1 MKVHLSHTGEVA
13 AAQTGRAAS
22 TSASPKEA
30 SASFA
35 SVLASQASTTPATTA
50 PGTDVATTTPAPITL
65 KKGEAMTAVNGH
77 SYSEIHGGQ
86 RDGLYVNTTNNT
98 RRGQAFV
105 LVHKHGR
112 EYHIYG
118 TGKNRVVV
126 ALRKPAH
133 ANTQTNTTSNTTSN
147 PASNTATGTGGVTPT
162 VSAS

>member
-1 MKVHLSHTGEVA
+1 MKVHLSHTGEVT
-13 AAQTGRAAS
+13 AAQPGQAAS
-22 TSASPKEA
+22 TLTSAQPA

-35 SVLASQASTTPATTA
+35 SVLAKQASTTTTAATTA
-50 PGTDVATTTPAPITL
+50 PGTDASTATPAAISL
-65 KKGEAMTAVNGH
+65 NKGEAMKAVNGH
-77 SYSEIHGGQ
+77 SYAEIDGGK
-86 RDGLYVNTTNNT
+86 RDGLFVNTSNNK

-133 ANTQTNTTSNTTSN
+133 ADTQTTTTPTTTT
-147 PASNTATGTGGVTPT
+147 NTASGTGGATPT